1 MGTGVFMLKNAQEFA
16 KTAAESVPR
25 TPQQAVEVLKKV
37 QAAYQ
42 KEITNAGEV
51 VTSYQRAA
59 TGDATPNEIASAN
72 KKAKKAMVAARFAA
86 LMALP
91 GAIFM
96 IPALNQIDLSIID
109 DDLVP
114 DSVKEQ
120 FGL

>member
-1 MGTGVFMLKNAQEFA
+1 MGTGVFMLKNAQEFV

-86 LMALP
+86 LMSLP

>member
-1 MGTGVFMLKNAQEFA
+1 MLKNAQEFV

-86 LMALP
+86 LMSLP